1 MGGRKVNV
9 EYDLG
14 KFRKAVLWK
23 DEFPLFPQEADHNLE
38 TSLLLSKP
46 LVSQK
51 KKIALELKLPRNSSY
66 YALLG
71 VEYIPNQTSEVKI
84 IVKHSINNNILY
96 NSDLEQNEEVYA
108 GISTEYAK
116 SISSNTKDR
125 LLESNWQYSG
135 SIAFVIGAHSV
146 VGSSEAVFSKV
157 VKILLALLANE
168 LSLDSSL
175 SEDFLIN
182 EELDK

>member
-1 MGGRKVNV
+1 MNV
-9 EYDLG
+9 VFDLG

-23 DEFPLFPQEADHNLE
+23 DEFPPLLTEADDELE
-38 TSLLLSKP
+38 TALQLSKP
-46 LVSQK
+46 VVSENK
-51 KKIALELKLPRNSSY
+51 KLALELKLPRNSSY

-84 IVKHSINNNILY
+84 IVKHSDNSDVLY
-96 NSDLEQNEEVYA
+96 NSKLALNEEIYT

-116 SISSNTKDR
+116 SIISNTKDR
-125 LLESNWQYSG
+125 LIESNWQYSG
-135 SIAFVIGAHSV
+135 SIVFVIGAHSV

-168 LSLDSSL
+168 LSIDSSL
-175 SEDFLIN
+175 SDDLLIN
-182 EELDK
+182 EELYK

>member
-1 MGGRKVNV
+1 MKV

-14 KFRKAVLWK
+14 KYRKVVLWK
-23 DEFPLFPQEADHNLE
+23 DEFPIPPKEVDHELE

-46 LVSQK
+46 IISENK
-51 KKIALELKLPRNSSY
+51 KLALELKLPRNSSY

-84 IVKHSINNNILY
+84 IVKHSNKNNILY
-96 NSDLEQNEEVYA
+96 NSELGLNEEVYE

-116 SISSNTKDR
+116 SIISSTRDGIMD
-125 LLESNWQYSG
+125 SNWQYAG
-135 SIAFVIGAHSV
+135 SITFVIGAHSI

-157 VKILLALLANE
+157 VKIILALLSNE
-168 LSLDSSL
+168 LTLDSSL
-175 SEDFLIN
+175 SDDFLIN
-182 EELDK
+182 EELNK